1 MPLNTDHMRKSI
13 QEWTKNILWK
23 TAFKSLSSTT
33 FTDSTLKYFV
43 QYDHEFYLNLIKGFI
58 FHA

>member
-1 MPLNTDHMRKSI
+1 MPLNTDHMRKS
-13 QEWTKNILWK
+13 ILWK